1 MHVTSIGL
9 DVHARTIA
17 ACAFDPFTGEL
28 TRRDFGT
35 DAGEIAA
42 WASGFDSP
50 KCVYESG
57 PTGWHLA
64 RELRSLGVDCAVA
77 AVSRVQKPAADKRR
91 KNDRRDAEFLARML
105 ATHNIVEVPVPTEE
119 VEAARD
125 LSRAL
130 DDCREDL
137 QRARQRLSK
146 FLLRRGF
153 VFDEANAAGQ
163 RSGGVD
169 ARLLEVG
176 GRDRARGRGPQ
187 GARAVRH
194 GRAVRREGQARARAG
209 GLGPLPR
216 AALGAR
222 RLGPAVR
229 EGHRRGHGAVPGRR
243 GRQLQ
248 PVPLGAGL
256 RELAGPHALGALQ
269 RRARGARRHHQ
280 GGQLRQQAR
289 PRGVG
294 VALRVLLAQAQGG
307 PSRRLAGDNPAGR
320 RLRQEAHGALRRA
333 ARRRQE
339 AVRRERRRGP
349 RACVLGVGARL
360 PRRGHD
366 GLGRPRG

>member
-77 AVSRVQKPAADKRR
+77 AVSRMQRPAADKRR

-153 VFDEANAAGQ
+153 VFDEVNAAGQ
-163 RSGGVD
+163 RSG
-169 ARLLEVG
+169 AWTRAYWKWVG
-176 GRDRARGRGPQ
+176 GIEL
-187 GARAVRH
+187 
-194 GRAVRREGQARARAG
+194 EG
-209 GLGPLPR
+209 
-216 AALGAR
+216 GAR
-222 RLGPAVR
+222 RALEQYATAVR
-229 EGHRRGHGAVPGRR
+229 CAERDKRELERAVSALCREPRWEPVVSALRCVKGIDEVTALCLAAEAGSFSRFRSAPAYASWLGLTPSEHSSGEREARGGITKAGNSASRRALVESAWHYVSCSPRPKATPPGVPPAIARRAADCARRLAARCDALRAAGKRPCVANVAV
-243 GRQLQ
+243 
-248 PVPLGAGL
+248 A
-256 RELAGPHALGALQ
+256 RELACWVWELGC
-269 RRARGARRHHQ
+269 RAEGTMA
-280 GGQLRQQAR
+280 
-289 PRGVG
+289 
-294 VALRVLLAQAQGG
+294 
-307 PSRRLAGDNPAGR
+307 
-320 RLRQEAHGALRRA
+320 
-333 ARRRQE
+333 
-339 AVRRERRRGP
+339 
-349 RACVLGVGARL
+349 
-360 PRRGHD
+360 
-366 GLGRPRG
+366 